1 MSMAGPGAEGFYRAF
16 EDRFR
21 GGEEEIR
28 ARLAVYLPFVRALSR
43 LHPDAGVVDIGCGR
57 GEWLE
62 LLRDNEIAARGVDA
76 DAGMLQAC
84 TARGLDAVQG
94 DALAFLRALPAASQ
108 AAVTAFHVAEHL
120 PIAAL
125 HTLMDDA
132 LRVLRPGGLLVLE
145 TPNPESLIVSSTDF
159 HLDPTHAKPLP
170 PKLLD
175 FMAQYHG
182 FPRTQLLRLQ
192 QEEFAGDGPSL
203 WSVLAGVSPDYALVA
218 QKDPEGLVSGALEE
232 ALARH
237 TGTSLHDQATRFDR
251 AIADTLHTVAD
262 QVREIRAVAEHARYQ
277 AGLAEK
283 KAAATDRFARDVH
296 DELAAV
302 YGSRSWRVTRPLRWA
317 MELGRRL
324 RGEVGQGFHA
334 AGTSADAAPAPTPAP
349 AAAEAR
355 APDAASSSAAT
366 PTPPPVDLSPRGRE
380 ALRALQAGAG
390 SAAPRDA
397 G

>member
-1 MSMAGPGAEGFYRAF
+1 MSGPGPEADGFYRAF
-16 EDRFR
+16 EDKFR

-62 LLRDNEIAARGVDA
+62 LLRDNEIQARGVDA

-94 DALAFLRALPAASQ
+94 DALAFLRALPGASQ

-120 PIAAL
+120 PIAVL
-125 HTLMDDA
+125 HALMDEA

-182 FPRTQLLRLQ
+182 FRRTRLLRLQ

-218 QKDPEGLVSGALEE
+218 QKDPAGLVSRALDE

-237 TGTSLHDQATRFDR
+237 AGTSLHDQATRFDR
-251 AIADTLHTVAD
+251 AMADARRAMAD

-283 KAAATDRFARDVH
+283 TAAATDRFARDVH

-302 YGSRSWRVTRPLRWA
+302 YGSRSWKVTRPLRWA

-324 RGEVGQGFHA
+324 RGEIGEGFHA
-334 AGTSADAAPAPTPAP
+334 AGTATGAAPTPVPAAAGAEAPASAAAPA
-349 AAAEAR
+349 
-355 APDAASSSAAT
+355 

-380 ALRALQAGAG
+380 ALQSLKAGAE
-390 SAAPRDA
+390 AAPQDGR
-397 G
+397 